1 MKEKTASVPEQID
14 IMVNSECN
22 ARCQMCIQEITWKMP
37 TGKQDPFTKG
47 VSDYI
52 SEYHDLGGRK
62 VIITGGE
69 PTLRPSRVIST
80 LEELSKYPD
89 WELIAMY
96 TNGSRLLKESD
107 GETLAQRLKKFGLC
121 YVNLSSHHY
130 DSTKNNR
137 IFGIDVGNPQVVGKH
152 LSDVGMPLRFCA
164 TLQKGGLET
173 TDDVLKYLD
182 FAQQCGAQDAYL
194 RELFRVYNVNSNNEA
209 ISSHLEYINFNFVS
223 LKPIIDGLRDIGLIQ
238 KGQRAN
244 FQGREKN
251 ELAFETKDG
260 FPFYTSQ
267 LEIGRERA
275 EELPYLVIM
284 PNGNLYST
292 WMGDQFKVNSLKEFI
307 EVGKK

>member
-1 MKEKTASVPEQID
+1 MVEKKPTVPEQID
-14 IMVNSECN
+14 VMVNSECN
-22 ARCQMCIQEITWKMP
+22 ARCQMCIQEITWKIP
-37 TGKQDPFTKG
+37 TGEQDPFTSG
-47 VSDYI
+47 VADYI

-89 WELIAMY
+89 WDLIAMY

-107 GETLAQRLKKFGLC
+107 GKTLAQKLKEGGLH

-130 DSTKNNR
+130 DSEKNNR
-137 IFGIDVGNPQVVGKH
+137 IFGIDAGNPRIIGKH
-152 LSDVGMPLRFCA
+152 LSDIGMPLRLCA

-173 TDDVLKYLD
+173 TDDVLRYLD
-182 FAQQCGAQDAYL
+182 FAQECGAKDVYL
-194 RELFRVYNVNSNNEA
+194 RELFRVYNVDSNNEA
-209 ISSHLEYINFNFVS
+209 VRRHLEYIEFNFVP
-223 LKPIIDGLRDIGLIQ
+223 LRPIIEELRKNGAIQ
-238 KGQRAN
+238 TGQRAN

-251 ELAFETKDG
+251 ELAFETTDG
-260 FPFYTSQ
+260 FSFYTSQ
-267 LEIGRERA
+267 LEIGREKA

-292 WMGDQFKVNSLKEFI
+292 WMGEQFKVDSLRKFI
-307 EVGKK
+307 ESGE